1 MTLRETG
8 FSLYSQPSSINYL
21 KGMNLES
28 ISRLDLSRSFSP
40 YIHLLSEP
48 LYLKASTDA
57 ANSRRTEPTNHLL
70 TIHITCFQ
78 LCPKPG
84 SHLQLLAFFFFFLS
98 STSSSPVNGI
108 FSCLVFTSIAN
119 ISTQQQHR
127 SPPIFNFL
135 AVLGLFL
142 SILH

>member
-84 SHLQLLAFFFFFLS
+84 SHLQLLAFFFFSSQARRQVLLMVSSVALS
-98 STSSSPVNGI
+98 LHPLPTSRPSSSIAHLP
-108 FSCLVFTSIAN
+108 FLTS
-119 ISTQQQHR
+119 
-127 SPPIFNFL
+127 
-135 AVLGLFL
+135 
-142 SILH
+142 